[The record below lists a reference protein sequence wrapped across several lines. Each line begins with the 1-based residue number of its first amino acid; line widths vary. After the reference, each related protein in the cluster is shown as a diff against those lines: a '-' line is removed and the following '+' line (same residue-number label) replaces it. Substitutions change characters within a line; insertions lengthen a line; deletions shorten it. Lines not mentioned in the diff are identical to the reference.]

1 MNNKYGILAY
11 PAKHSLSPTMH
22 NAAFKNLG
30 IDAEYGIFE
39 ISESGLG
46 EFMKN
51 ARKNIAGLSVS
62 LPYKERVLKF
72 MDFVDENAKK
82 IGAVNTIKIE
92 EGRLFGY
99 NTDFIGAV
107 KALKEGAGRLGGKHV
122 VVVGAGGA
130 SRAVIYGLLAEK
142 AVVTILNRHIEK
154 AKEIADDFHYIFNTE
169 VKFLPLD
176 KKMEIEKSDIL
187 IQATSIWTL
196 NSVVNEEELEGL
208 FPDEFVNKFDTVM
221 DVSYSPLITPLLE
234 KAQKLEK
241 KTITG
246 DRMLLFQAAEQFK
259 IFTGK
264 EAPIEVMASAST
276 RS

>member
-1 MNNKYGILAY
+1 MSNKYGILAY
-11 PAKHSLSPTMH
+11 PAKHSLSPTMM

-39 ISESGLG
+39 ISESGL
-46 EFMKN
+46 ENFLKD
-51 ARKNIAGLSVS
+51 ARKNLSGLSVS

-72 MDFVDENAKK
+72 MDFVDDDAKK
-82 IGAVNTIKIE
+82 IGAVNTVKIDN
-92 EGRLFGY
+92 GRLFGY

-107 KALKEGAGRLGGKHV
+107 KALREGAGKLSGKRV

-130 SRAVIYGLLAEK
+130 SRAIIYGLLMEK
-142 AVVTILNRHIEK
+142 AAVTILNRHIER
-154 AKEIADDFHYIFNTE
+154 AKEIVDDFHYIFNTE
-169 VKFLPLD
+169 IKYLPLD

-196 NSVVNEEELEGL
+196 NSAVNEEELEGL
-208 FPDEFVNKFDTVM
+208 FPDGFVNKFDAVM
-221 DVSYSPLITPLLE
+221 DVSYQPLKTSLLE
-234 KAQKLEK
+234 KAERLGK

-246 DRMLLFQAAEQFK
+246 DRMLLFQALEQFK

-264 EAPIEVMASAST
+264 EAPIQIMESAL
-276 RS
+276 RPV